1 MELSLLC
8 DQVCFLYILDKNQ
21 GRVIHFASHPEENF
35 IDMFNKG
42 FTREFYTNDDVSYM
56 PYRPPPI
63 LLSESLTYQP
73 LQDKFT
79 FLMFHFG
86 IDFYLSEKV
95 DMFLF

>member
-56 PYRPPPI
+56 PSSHSI
-63 LLSESLTYQP
+63 I
-73 LQDKFT
+73 KI
-79 FLMFHFG
+79 
-86 IDFYLSEKV
+86 IDLPASSRQVYISHVSFWY
-95 DMFLF
+95 